1 MPEEKPEV
9 PKASPSRKI
18 CWGRVRLYFWATL
31 LVLAIYFYGAVS
43 LIREQPLRATQMVLG
58 RLPFTSNVGSA
69 QWLNANTLEF
79 RYVQIGGFF
88 YADSIVVRADVYQL
102 LRHHIS
108 EVDIT
113 GPQLFTGPLNDALT
127 KNSGKGEAKGLDWT
141 ITKLV
146 LRRGTLMLDH
156 LAPDMPS
163 IPIRLGVT
171 QPIVLNYIKFNKPD
185 DSPSMTEPRLIE
197 IENVNIVSPFDPLA
211 PVLSLPLIRLR
222 FTYTELWH
230 HHIRDVEMV
239 RPVLHLGQDLF
250 WFSDEF
256 KKERTTAPPAATGV
270 ESPWKLGHLQ
280 VRYGQLA
287 INVFGHPTSSLPFFF
302 ETDVNDIRLDQLDK
316 ISAKSVVAIK
326 RLDQDY
332 PDYKIRIENLSGRL
346 DFSIPPT
353 DSKANNV
360 VPTVHV
366 DELSWNGIAATDVWS
381 SVTFDPSG
389 IYGKLGGACEKG
401 YLKGNFEVYY
411 TKGFLWNA
419 DLFAD
424 KIDSQPVAQKLAGK
438 YFSLTGSLDGQIAVQ
453 GCAIDILS
461 CKGKLNLA
469 HPGLLEINSVD
480 DLMKRLPGSAT
491 ALQTQAMKIA
501 LEAFRSYPYQTGGLD
516 LNYTP
521 DGGVAR
527 LTLDGPRGKR
537 EFSAYLHPYPANAK
551 ADLGQNSPAHSG
563 TGPAAE

>member
-1 MPEEKPEV
+1 MPDDVSDPL
-9 PKASPSRKI
+9 PPPPSAQLPRRV

-31 LVLAIYFYGAVS
+31 LVLSFYFYGAVR
-43 LIREQPLRATQMVLG
+43 LIREQPLRATQMALSH
-58 RLPFTSNVGSA
+58 LPFSSTIGSA
-69 QWLNANTLEF
+69 RWLDPNTLEY

-88 YADSIVVRADVYQL
+88 YADSIVVKADLYQL
-102 LRHHIS
+102 WRHHIS

-113 GPQLFTGPLNDALT
+113 GPQVFTGPLNDALA
-127 KNSGKGEAKGLDWT
+127 KNQGKGGAQGLDWT

-156 LAPDMPS
+156 LAPDLPS
-163 IPIRLGVT
+163 IPIRFGVT

-197 IENVNIVSPFDPLA
+197 IENVNLVSPFDPLA
-211 PVLSLPLIRLR
+211 PVLSFPLIRLR

-230 HHIRDVEMV
+230 HHVRDVELV

-256 KKERTTAPPAATGV
+256 KKGRTAAPATGV
-270 ESPWKLGHLQ
+270 TSPWNLGHFQ

-287 INVFGHPTSSLPFFF
+287 INVFGQPTSSLPFFF

-332 PDYKIRIENLSGRL
+332 PDYKIKIENLSGRL

-353 DSKANNV
+353 NTKANNV

-366 DELSWNGIAATDVWS
+366 DELSWNGIAATNVWS

-389 IYGKLGGACEKG
+389 IYGKLDGYCEKG

-424 KIDSQPVAQKLAGK
+424 QIDCQPIAQKLAGK
-438 YFSLTGSLDGQIAVQ
+438 YCNLTGSLDGQIAVQ
-453 GCAIDILS
+453 GRATEILS
-461 CKGKLNLA
+461 CKGELKMA
-469 HPGLLEINSVD
+469 HPGLLEIKSVD

-491 ALQTQAMKIA
+491 ALKTQAMKIA
-501 LEAFRSYPYQTGGLD
+501 LEAFRLYPYQTGALD
-516 LNYTP
+516 LNYAP
-521 DGGVAR
+521 GGGVA
-527 LTLDGPRGKR
+527 TLKLNGPRGKR
-537 EFSAYLHPYPANAK
+537 EFSAYLHPYPENPKAN
-551 ADLGQNSPAHSG
+551 LGDNAQ
-563 TGPAAE
+563 